1 VPVIRWAPAHQ
12 ATYRGSGTLRGVR
25 TQRPR
30 DIHRP
35 RLVASRRQ
43 ARLTGNAVPPAG
55 TKSALALYSNGA
67 VSLQLG

>member
-1 VPVIRWAPAHQ
+1 VQ
-12 ATYRGSGTLRGVR
+12 

-55 TKSALALYSNGA
+55 TKSALALYSDGA